1 MDALHCSRNLFPKW
15 YPRMVE
21 ILQLL
26 GAGGFMMTPSQ
37 AALKGPLGD
46 TIARYYQGAQGT
58 ARERIQLFR
67 LAWDLVGE
75 AIGSRQELYECFFSG
90 DPVRNLASR
99 YRMYD
104 LSACVAHV
112 NRLLADSA

>member
-1 MDALHCSRNLFPKW
+1 
-15 YPRMVE
+15 
-21 ILQLL
+21 
-26 GAGGFMMTPSQ
+26 MMIPSE
-37 AALKGPLGD
+37 AALDGPLGE
-46 TIARYYQGAQGT
+46 TIARYYQGAKGT

-75 AIGSRQELYECFFSG
+75 AVGSRQELYERFFSG
-90 DPVRNLASR
+90 DPIRNLAAR

-112 NRLLADSA
+112 DRLFAESTAGS

>member
-26 GAGGFMMTPSQ
+26 GAGGLMMTPSQ
-37 AALKGPLGD
+37 AALEGPLGE
-46 TIARYYQGAQGT
+46 TIARYYQGATGD
-58 ARERIQLFR
+58 ARQRIQLFR
-67 LAWDLVGE
+67 LAWDLVG
-75 AIGSRQELYECFFSG
+75 ASIGSRQALYERYFSG
-90 DPVRNLASR
+90 DPVRNLAAR

-104 LSACVAHV
+104 LSSCVAHV
-112 NRLLADSA
+112 NGLLADST